1 MSDLNSGPIELETGD
16 DAPVVYVRAVAA
28 SEVFDRAARSDIDV
42 EQLNLEEDAVLYA
55 VHDETGRR
63 VGVFAERNMAFAAAR
78 WHGAA
83 PVSVH

>member
-1 MSDLNSGPIELETGD
+1 MSDHDADALTFAGD
-16 DAPVVYVRAVAA
+16 DETPLVYVRTVAA
-28 SEVFDRAARSDIDV
+28 SEVLDRSAQSDIELD
-42 EQLNLEEDAVLYA
+42 EIPADDAVLYA

-63 VGVFAERNMAFAAAR
+63 VGIFAEREMAFAAAR